1 MSLRRGLWLFNNSLC
16 LLLNHSIEF
25 IVQKTQLLPTLVIR
39 IYIALHSFLTFS
51 SFICGTVFS
60 SFNLFFWLS
69 IVITSIGVQQPH
81 KLCWLLVHVLFIGSN
96 VTSWIKCIE
105 FGLAKLCFQLQIKK
119 FRKFV
124 LFMSWCGFLTNN
136 NKTSNKKCD
145 TKICWVCMSCVCFFC
160 SEKMKIEGC
169 GDRIRHKLT
178 NDCRIVSEK
187 MLLEMR
193 TEQLKCLRRSI
204 CSHCMRC
211 VYAVALARLCER
223 KHSYPCRQRW
233 NYMRHICHAN
243 SSLYIYSQLS
253 FSPVPCVYK

>member
-145 TKICWVCMSCVCFFC
+145 TKICWVCMSCVCFFLFW
-160 SEKMKIEGC
+160 KNEG
-169 GDRIRHKLT
+169 RRLWRPHSPQAHKWLQ
-178 NDCRIVSEK
+178 NRKWENAVGNANGAV
-187 MLLEMR
+187 EMFA
-193 TEQLKCLRRSI
+193 S
-204 CSHCMRC
+204 
-211 VYAVALARLCER
+211 
-223 KHSYPCRQRW
+223 
-233 NYMRHICHAN
+233 
-243 SSLYIYSQLS
+243 
-253 FSPVPCVYK
+253 